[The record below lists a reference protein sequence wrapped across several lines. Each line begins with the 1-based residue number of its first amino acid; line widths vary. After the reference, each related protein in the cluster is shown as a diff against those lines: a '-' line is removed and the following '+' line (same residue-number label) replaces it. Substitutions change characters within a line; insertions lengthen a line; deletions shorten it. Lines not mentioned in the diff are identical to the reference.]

1 MFLKENLLF
10 DILGVKVNS
19 LMSCDN
25 QGDID
30 LSCDNQGD
38 IDLSCDNQGD
48 IDLSCDNQGDIDL
61 SCDNQGDID
70 LSKNPTKHSK
80 AKHIEIK

>member
-19 LMSCDN
+19 LMSCN
-25 QGDID
+25 
-30 LSCDNQGD
+30 
-38 IDLSCDNQGD
+38 
-48 IDLSCDNQGDIDL
+48 NQGDIDL

-80 AKHIEIK
+80 AKHIDIRYHFDRECHEKRVLDHKYVPSNDNL

>member
-19 LMSCDN
+19 LMSCNN
-25 QGDID
+25 QR
-30 LSCDNQGD
+30 
-38 IDLSCDNQGD
+38 
-48 IDLSCDNQGDIDL
+48 DIDL

>member
-48 IDLSCDNQGDIDL
+48 IDLS
-61 SCDNQGDID
+61 
-70 LSKNPTKHSK
+70 KNPTKHSK